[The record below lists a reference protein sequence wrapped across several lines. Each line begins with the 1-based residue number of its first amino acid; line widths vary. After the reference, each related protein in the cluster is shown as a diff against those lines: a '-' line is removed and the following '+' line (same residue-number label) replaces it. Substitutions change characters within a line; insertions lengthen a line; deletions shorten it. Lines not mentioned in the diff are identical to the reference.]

1 VSAEKL
7 IVAGLCAGFLAWGCW
22 DKKEKE
28 PSPQPTVEQHSIL
41 VFPKASPMLDQIV
54 AVPVEPRRDVT
65 LRFNGRLVWN
75 EDRTARVFAPFAG
88 RVQAIAV
95 RPGERVA
102 RGQTLAVL
110 AAPDFGV
117 AQAEARKAEND
128 YSLAQKNVERIRELA
143 QAGVAPAKDLQAAE
157 AEVVRTASERAR
169 ANARLKLYG
178 KTDTVD
184 QELALRSPVAGV
196 VVERN
201 LNPGQEL
208 RPDSQGDKPLFVVS
222 DPAHLWFMLDVSE
235 QDVARVKPGTEVK
248 LSTASL
254 GDDRIGGHVLQ
265 VADLVDPQTRTIK
278 VRAVMDN
285 ARGKLRPEMYATI
298 RHTDSMK
305 TLPVIPV
312 GALLQGDGK
321 TSVWVE
327 TARGHFQPVEVK
339 TGDRAGDML
348 PIISG
353 LKPGDRIV
361 VDGAMLLRVQ

>member
-1 VSAEKL
+1 MSVEKL
-7 IVAGLCAGFLAWGCW
+7 IVAAACTGLLSWGCW
-22 DKKEKE
+22 DKREKE
-28 PSPQPTVEQHSIL
+28 PAPQLTVEQHSIL

-54 AVPVEPRRDVT
+54 AVPIEPRREVT

-75 EDRTARVFAPFAG
+75 EDRTARVFPPFAG

-128 YSLAQKNVERIRELA
+128 YSLAQKNLERIRELA

-196 VVERN
+196 VVEQPEPRTGAA
-201 LNPGQEL
+201 PGFAGRQ
-208 RPDSQGDKPLFVVS
+208 
-222 DPAHLWFMLDVSE
+222 
-235 QDVARVKPGTEVK
+235 
-248 LSTASL
+248 ASL
-254 GDDRIGGHVLQ
+254 RGLGPDAPVVHARRIGAGCRPGEAGYRGQAL
-265 VADLVDPQTRTIK
+265 DRF
-278 VRAVMDN
+278 
-285 ARGKLRPEMYATI
+285 ARR
-298 RHTDSMK
+298 
-305 TLPVIPV
+305 
-312 GALLQGDGK
+312 
-321 TSVWVE
+321 
-327 TARGHFQPVEVK
+327 
-339 TGDRAGDML
+339 
-348 PIISG
+348 
-353 LKPGDRIV
+353 
-361 VDGAMLLRVQ
+361 